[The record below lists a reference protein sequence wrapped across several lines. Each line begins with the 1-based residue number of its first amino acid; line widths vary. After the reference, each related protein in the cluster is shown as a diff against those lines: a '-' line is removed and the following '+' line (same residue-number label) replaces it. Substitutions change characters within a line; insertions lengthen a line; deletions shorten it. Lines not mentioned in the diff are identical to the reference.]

1 LLDRDLA
8 KAADGWFATLT
19 VVGNKATM
27 KTLRPVG
34 VTLSK
39 KPGIAAS
46 RSS

>member
-19 VVGNKATM
+19 VVGNIG